1 MIKIDR
7 LSNQNKV
14 DFHDYC
20 WLYAS
25 HMDQSTWRDARI
37 QVPKE

>member
-25 HMDQSTWRDARI
+25 HMDQST
-37 QVPKE
+37 